1 MFLTWGVF
9 LKQPRISLLI
19 ISLLSTI
26 FLIITAKIEEKEN
39 LRFFGEKYNDYK
51 NRTRMFVPFLF

>member
-9 LKQPRISLLI
+9 LKQPGISLLI